1 MSGWPKSVVNEFARR
16 FAASEERRWPA
27 YGAIV
32 RSATIDSWV
41 MRIVFG
47 AQVDADSSVRIED
60 IRALRDALIERL
72 HVKYGM

>member
-1 MSGWPKSVVNEFARR
+1 MSGWSKSVVNEFARR

-60 IRALRDALIERL
+60 IRSLRVELSQRL
-72 HVKYGM
+72 KSKYDM